1 MEVFI
6 EQKKYQRAIIV
17 AQTTRTSTEE
27 VWKKTYIS
35 LKKT

>member
-1 MEVFI
+1 MFLVDLMEVFI

-27 VWKKTYIS
+27 V
-35 LKKT
+35 